1 MAGTVRDSRLETR
14 GARERLRPGEKF
26 YWRTLLPGLL
36 HLGYRRRRGACGVWY
51 VRRYL
56 GEDVRTREDGSTKR
70 QGRYS
75 TKRLGLADDRAEA
88 DGKTVLTFAQA
99 QAHAQADHPRTKG
112 GALTVADA
120 IARYV
125 EWMRGQG
132 KATPDEVAK
141 RAALHILPEFGAVK
155 VEELTTDQLNRWR
168 DSLAASPALF
178 RSSRHATSLNFR
190 ETPDTDDARRA
201 RRSTANK
208 SITILK
214 AALNRAFKDGLVDSD
229 REWRRF
235 ESFDNVE
242 AVRERSLTVDEVKRL
257 INAAENES
265 GFRDLLHAAILT
277 GCRFG
282 ELIRLR
288 CGDFADDKVTILKSK
303 SGKPR
308 RVILTDEGVEFFS
321 QLVAGRDPKEIMLP
335 NRRLKREW
343 RKSEQNRPMRAA
355 CAAARIEPL
364 GIHQLR
370 HTWASLSV
378 MGGVPLLVVASNLG
392 HANTKMVEKH
402 YGHITDSYKETAI
415 RAGAPKFG
423 LVGST
428 TVAPLRQK
436 RR

>member
-14 GARERLRPGEKF
+14 GQRERLRAGEKF

-56 GEDVRTREDGSTKR
+56 GEDVRAREDGSTKR

-75 TKRLGLADDRAEA
+75 TRRLGLADDRAEA
-88 DGKTVLTFAQA
+88 DGKIVLTFAQA
-99 QAHAQADHPRTKG
+99 QARAQADHPRAKR
-112 GALTVADA
+112 GALTVAEA
-120 IARYV
+120 VKRYI

-141 RAALHILPEFGAVK
+141 RAALHILPALGAIK
-155 VEELTTDQLNRWR
+155 VADLTTDRLNRWR
-168 DSLAASPALF
+168 DSLAASPALL
-178 RSSRHATSLNFR
+178 RSPKGASGLNFR
-190 ETPDTDDARRA
+190 LTADTDDARRA
-201 RRSTANK
+201 RRSSANK
-208 SITILK
+208 VLTILK
-214 AALNRAFKDGLVDSD
+214 AALNRAFKDGLVESD

-242 AVRERSLTVDEVKRL
+242 AVRERSLTVEEVQRL
-257 INAAENES
+257 INAADHSS

-282 ELIRLR
+282 ELIRLC
-288 CGDFADDKVTILKSK
+288 CGDFADDKIAILKSK

-308 RVILTDEGVEFFS
+308 RVILTEEGVAFFS
-321 QLVAGRDPKEIMLP
+321 QRTAGRDPKEIMLP
-335 NRRLKREW
+335 HRRLKREW
-343 RKSEQNRPMRAA
+343 RKSEQKRPMLAA
-355 CAAARIEPL
+355 CVAARIEPL

-402 YGHITDSYKETAI
+402 YGHISDSYKEKAI

-428 TVAPLRQK
+428 SVAPLRRK